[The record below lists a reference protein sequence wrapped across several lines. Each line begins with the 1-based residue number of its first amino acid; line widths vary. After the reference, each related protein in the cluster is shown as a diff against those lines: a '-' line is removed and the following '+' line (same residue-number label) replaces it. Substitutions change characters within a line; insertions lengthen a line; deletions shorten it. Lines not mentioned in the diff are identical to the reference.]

1 MVRREETDHEAE
13 VTIRGRI
20 RGLTLPGIR
29 KKALQ
34 ADWGRARGGSGGQQ
48 DGLLSKG
55 GRSFPEGG
63 SSHPRAVSRNV
74 GIRVGRKE

>member
-1 MVRREETDHEAE
+1 MARREETVHEAE

-20 RGLTLPGIR
+20 RGLILPGIR
-29 KKALQ
+29 EKALQ

-55 GRSFPEGG
+55 GGCFQK
-63 SSHPRAVSRNV
+63 V
-74 GIRVGRKE
+74 GVATLGL